1 MHEDDAVDLVGWVER
16 SETHQ
21 CWAWAMGFA
30 ALYPSYD
37 SDLRRHVFVTTRQ
50 LAVAVVAVR
59 KHKICPAQG
68 VACANA

>member
-1 MHEDDAVDLVGWVER
+1 
-16 SETHQ
+16 
-21 CWAWAMGFA
+21 MGFA

-50 LAVAVVAVR
+50 LAEAVVAVR